1 VKKKTFRTS
10 AAAERWATRTEAAII
25 DGKEIPTAA
34 AERRKLAAVLDAYMA
49 EALAG
54 LRAAANRRAQLEWW
68 KDRLGPIPVLRL
80 RRENVRQQL
89 AALER
94 GEGPSGRPVTGA
106 TRRRYLAA
114 LRAALGWAE
123 RRDLVT
129 ANVARGAAPSAR
141 RRACQSGA
149 PAAPVPQA
157 GGPSPRRRPRAVPSA
172 RHRSESACDREPRRP
187 SARGGSRSGSA
198 SSSAGW
204 PEDADAVTS
213 AIRNSSP
220 EASGHQHRTPSPRFS
235 QPTRPSNLSQMRL
248 PDRRR

>member
-1 VKKKTFRTS
+1 MPAAIPRIAIGEGGGSNSEDAASGSTRYQAFIRRDGTVKKKTFRTR

-94 GEGPSGRPVTGA
+94 G
-106 TRRRYLAA
+106 
-114 LRAALGWAE
+114 
-123 RRDLVT
+123 
-129 ANVARGAAPSAR
+129 
-141 RRACQSGA
+141 
-149 PAAPVPQA
+149 
-157 GGPSPRRRPRAVPSA
+157 
-172 RHRSESACDREPRRP
+172 
-187 SARGGSRSGSA
+187 
-198 SSSAGW
+198 
-204 PEDADAVTS
+204 
-213 AIRNSSP
+213 
-220 EASGHQHRTPSPRFS
+220 
-235 QPTRPSNLSQMRL
+235 
-248 PDRRR
+248 